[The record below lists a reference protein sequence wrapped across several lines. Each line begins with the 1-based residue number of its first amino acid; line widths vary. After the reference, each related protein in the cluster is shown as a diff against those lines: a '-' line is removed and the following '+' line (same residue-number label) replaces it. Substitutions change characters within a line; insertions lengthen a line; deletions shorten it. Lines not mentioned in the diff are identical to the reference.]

1 MRKTLLVITLIVV
14 CTGLLFAGGAENK
27 INTGAGYARFPAK
40 ATETKKTDAVFHNP
54 AGTAFMKDGLYVEA
68 GNQFLYKKYT
78 NKVNGETYKTD
89 VPSLLYPDFTIVWKK
104 DKSALFTGFTV
115 ESGGGE
121 LKYKDGNAQT
131 VGLLAQMA
139 ARAGIPAIA
148 GLGHS
153 MNVYSAVYTSTTGV
167 AHQFWDDHL
176 SVGAGVRFLYG
187 QQKLK
192 VALDDDPGPYAPVF
206 GPDKTLAK
214 TETSGWGTGGVFG
227 VHFKPIE
234 TVDISATYHTQVI
247 VDYKCTKA
255 DGNFANVL
263 GLEKGEHYNYVLPA
277 YLALGV
283 GWQIIPELYVAAEFN
298 YYYNKLAQKA
308 AERPLKYDYND
319 SWEIALAAEYQI
331 NKMIAVSL
339 GGFYSD
345 IGGNSKD
352 SGNSFVNPALNCF
365 TYCGGVGLTF
375 FDDLTI
381 DIGAF
386 YAPYFEKT
394 WKNVKLD
401 KTIFEGAISVTYR
414 FF

>member
-1 MRKTLLVITLIVV
+1 MKTFFLVLLFLFIGV
-14 CTGLLFAGGAENK
+14 GLVFAGGAENK

-40 ATETKKTDAVFHNP
+40 ATEHKKPDAVFHNP

-68 GNQFLYKKYT
+68 GNQFLYKEYS

-89 VPSLLYPDFTIVWKK
+89 IPTYFYPDFAIVWKK
-104 DKSALFTGFTV
+104 DKTALFTGFTV
-115 ESGGGE
+115 ASGGGE

-139 ARAGIPAIA
+139 AQAGIPAIA

-153 MNVYSAVYTSTTGV
+153 MDVFSAVYESTTGV
-167 AHQFWDDHL
+167 AHQFWEDKL
-176 SVGAGVRFLYG
+176 SIGAGVRFLYG

-192 VALDDDPGPYAPVF
+192 VSLDDAPGAYAPIF
-206 GPDKTLAK
+206 GTDKTLAE
-214 TETSGWGTGGVFG
+214 TETSGWGTGGVLSI
-227 VHFKPIE
+227 HFKPVE
-234 TVDISATYHTQVI
+234 TVDIAATYHTQAI

-263 GLEKGEHYNYVLPA
+263 GLDKGEHYNYVLPA

-283 GWQIIPELYVAAEFN
+283 GWQIIPQLYVATQFSYFFNNLAE
-298 YYYNKLAQKA
+298 KA
-308 AERPLKYDYND
+308 AEKPLKSDYDD
-319 SWEIALAAEYQI
+319 SWEITLAAEYQI
-331 NKMIAVSL
+331 NKMIAASL
-339 GGFYSD
+339 GCFYSY
-345 IGGNSKD
+345 IGNNSRS
-352 SGNSFVNPALNCF
+352 SGNSFVNPALDCF

-375 FDDLTI
+375 FEDLTI

-394 WKNVKLD
+394 WQGVKLD
-401 KTIFEGAISVTYR
+401 KKIFEGAISVTYR

>member
-1 MRKTLLVITLIVV
+1 MVRFILVLTLVFV
-14 CTGLLFAGGAENK
+14 CVGLLFAGGAENK
-27 INTGAGYARFPAK
+27 VNTGAGYARFPAK
-40 ATETKKTDAVFHNP
+40 ATESKKPDAVFHNP

-78 NKVNGETYKTD
+78 NKVNGETYETD
-89 VPSLLYPDFTIVWKK
+89 VPTLFYPDFTIVWKK
-104 DKSALFTGFTV
+104 DKTALFTGFTV

-121 LKYKDGNAQT
+121 LKYEDGNAQT
-131 VGLLAQMA
+131 VGLLAQLA

-153 MNVYSAVYTSTTGV
+153 MDVYSAVYTSTTGV
-167 AHQFWDDHL
+167 AHQFWEDHL

-192 VALDDDPGPYAPVF
+192 VSLDDAPGPYAPIF
-206 GPDKTLAK
+206 GTEKTLAE
-214 TETSGWGTGGVFG
+214 TETTGWGVGGVLG
-227 VHFKPIE
+227 IHFKPIE
-234 TVDISATYHTQVI
+234 AIDIAATYHTQVI

-255 DGNFANVL
+255 KGNFANAL

-283 GWQIIPELYVAAEFN
+283 GWQIIPQLYMATQFN
-298 YYYNKLAQKA
+298 YYFNKF
-308 AERPLKYDYND
+308 AEKPAEAPLKYDYDD
-319 SWEIALAAEYQI
+319 SWEIVLAAEYQI

-339 GGFYSD
+339 GGFYTD
-345 IGGNSKD
+345 IGSNSKD
-352 SGNSFVNPALNCF
+352 HGNSFVNPALDCF

-375 FDDLTI
+375 FDDLDI

-386 YAPYFEKT
+386 YAPYFEKK
-394 WKNVKLD
+394 WNGVKLD
-401 KTIFEGAISVTYR
+401 KTIWEVAISATYR